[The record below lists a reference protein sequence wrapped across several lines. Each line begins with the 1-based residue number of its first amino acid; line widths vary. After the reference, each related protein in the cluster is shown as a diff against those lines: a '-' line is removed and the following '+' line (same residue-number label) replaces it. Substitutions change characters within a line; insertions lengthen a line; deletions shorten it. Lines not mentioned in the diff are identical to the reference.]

1 MASHTLLESE
11 ASFEAQARRAGLTEA
26 WLAAFRTNGV
36 NRFSR
41 LAYAITTPG
50 VSPTDAQVT
59 AFLGTLRPL
68 VAPALVDL
76 TAVKRLTFESQT
88 LVIAGLRSSVQSPDD
103 NATKRIA
110 PAERTSRLE
119 AQRLRLQGLDLTGPL
134 ECSHWLYDQ
143 FSTMLEAGELK
154 YISPNKC
161 LTRQQELTN
170 AKPEKQIK
178 LDETQK
184 GLVLKDSQPEIDV
197 NVSTDLALFQAM
209 NRRALAMDLVGLATY
224 STIMRWHNRL
234 FTMMSQSTAP
244 GFVKPNQAQLLRADR
259 QAFLRLSEMVTGDL
273 HENEHGV
280 RPLDDAFDR
289 LHTDVT
295 VTYHM
300 LPVLQ
305 SQSSKP
311 DGDKKQNDK
320 KPQQQNVRT
329 APYNESDNPRN
340 SRGKGGKGGGKSKGG
355 RNRLPM
361 PKGLIGMHSTTQ
373 DGRPICFNYN
383 LGKCSKAD
391 CPRAH
396 VCCVPNCYKQHPQ
409 IEHK

>member
-26 WLAAFRTNGV
+26 WLTAFRTNGL

-103 NATKRIA
+103 NATKRVA

-161 LTRQQELTN
+161 LTR
-170 AKPEKQIK
+170 
-178 LDETQK
+178 
-184 GLVLKDSQPEIDV
+184 
-197 NVSTDLALFQAM
+197 
-209 NRRALAMDLVGLATY
+209 
-224 STIMRWHNRL
+224 
-234 FTMMSQSTAP
+234 
-244 GFVKPNQAQLLRADR
+244 
-259 QAFLRLSEMVTGDL
+259 
-273 HENEHGV
+273 
-280 RPLDDAFDR
+280 
-289 LHTDVT
+289 
-295 VTYHM
+295 
-300 LPVLQ
+300 
-305 SQSSKP
+305 
-311 DGDKKQNDK
+311 
-320 KPQQQNVRT
+320 
-329 APYNESDNPRN
+329 
-340 SRGKGGKGGGKSKGG
+340 
-355 RNRLPM
+355 
-361 PKGLIGMHSTTQ
+361 
-373 DGRPICFNYN
+373 
-383 LGKCSKAD
+383 
-391 CPRAH
+391 
-396 VCCVPNCYKQHPQ
+396 
-409 IEHK
+409 